1 MRVEI
6 SETQTELCGKCGAEI
21 GFNRRVDFTLNNGRG
36 IADHLW
42 TMQAKTAT
50 EIRYKAFQDQIQPAY
65 WRVETNDSQ
74 SGDAFVAVFSGQSAE
89 DRASEYAAFKN

>member
-50 EIRYKAFQDQIQPAY
+50 EIRCEAFQDQIQPAY
-65 WRVETNDSQ
+65 WRVETIDSQ
-74 SGDAFVAVFSGQSAE
+74 SGDAFVAVFSGPRAE

>member
-6 SETQTELCGKCGAEI
+6 SETQTELCRKCVAEI

-50 EIRYKAFQDQIQPAY
+50 EIRCEAFQDQIQPA
-65 WRVETNDSQ
+65 
-74 SGDAFVAVFSGQSAE
+74 
-89 DRASEYAAFKN
+89 